1 MWNKSQLEISR
12 CFHFLISTVMF
23 VVHCA
28 VYALCG
34 IFLVW
39 LFSWVLAFVILLLIN
54 LICNVSGIP
63 WCSGV
68 LILARNHVYNLN
80 QAIYTFCEQILWSY
94 SSGMKSALFR
104 KCTECKESCRLHRA
118 CVGTLAHNEFVT
130 PLWICTKRGGRCLF
144 FCSRVCHLLPCML
157 GLLSALLSRPQL
169 LARVWL
175 GTWPSTVLPAPHKAD
190 TVAS

>member
-1 MWNKSQLEISR
+1 MLPFSYFN
-12 CFHFLISTVMF
+12 CDVC
-23 VVHCA
+23 CA
-28 VYALCG
+28 LCCALCG
-34 IFLVW
+34 IVWSFFLVW
-39 LFSWVLAFVILLLIN
+39 LFSWILAFVILLLIN

-63 WCSGV
+63 WCSGG
-68 LILARNHVYNLN
+68 LILARNHNLN
-80 QAIYTFCEQILWSY
+80 QAIYTFYEQILSY

-118 CVGTLAHNEFVT
+118 CAGTLAHTEFVT
-130 PLWICTKRGGRCLF
+130 PLWICIKRGGRCLF
-144 FCSRVCHLLPCML
+144 FSNMVCHLLPWRL
-157 GLLSALLSRPQL
+157 GLSSALLSRPQL